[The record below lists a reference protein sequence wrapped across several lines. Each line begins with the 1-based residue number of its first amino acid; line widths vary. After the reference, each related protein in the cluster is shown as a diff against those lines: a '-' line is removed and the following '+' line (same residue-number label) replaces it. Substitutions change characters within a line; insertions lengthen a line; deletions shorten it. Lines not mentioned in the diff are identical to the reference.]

1 MKLRRT
7 VITLVLCMA
16 FIFMLSPVSGAA
28 AEKTKTSAELPLGAL
43 QVRFLNM
50 LNHNNNYGEDFY
62 SIETLINNT
71 VVGMLDMRES
81 EDDDF
86 IKADC
91 VLSRVY
97 DLYGIEIC
105 DISSL
110 NERFPQQEGYIY
122 IIPQGY
128 STYEHS
134 FVSANENEDG
144 TWSVVTDVK
153 VTLHDG
159 EEYVCTATTMFVP
172 NEKSAFGFNILKSE
186 LLHETSTI

>member
-1 MKLRRT
+1 
-7 VITLVLCMA
+7 
-16 FIFMLSPVSGAA
+16 MLSPVSGAA

-86 IKADC
+86 IKADY

-110 NERFPQQEGYIY
+110 NE
-122 IIPQGY
+122 
-128 STYEHS
+128 
-134 FVSANENEDG
+134 
-144 TWSVVTDVK
+144 
-153 VTLHDG
+153 
-159 EEYVCTATTMFVP
+159 
-172 NEKSAFGFNILKSE
+172 
-186 LLHETSTI
+186 